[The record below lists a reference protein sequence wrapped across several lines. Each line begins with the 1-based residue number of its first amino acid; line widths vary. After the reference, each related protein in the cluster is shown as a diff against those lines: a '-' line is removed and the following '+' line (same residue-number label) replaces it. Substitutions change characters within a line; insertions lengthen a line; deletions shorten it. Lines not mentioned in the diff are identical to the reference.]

1 MTKRFVLTSVLFAF
15 AFLALQPGPA
25 MAIVATKP
33 EAATLASKEFFKPE
47 MHISSSNVELQQTLA
62 ALPNKGAWV
71 QFAAKYGQPQVY
83 LDPRS
88 GAATSIVARIPM
100 IPGAGVGNTLDLSKV
115 GEALGRKVVA
125 IDREVVGDLVR
136 KFVTDNSAAIGVVP
150 SQLGAPKAEKV
161 TESLWNVRFPQI
173 VHGIP
178 VRYSQM
184 VAVINGGNL
193 VLLGTSTWGN
203 AIVDP
208 RPEVRED
215 EVWGIAFSFV
225 GGRKASDEI
234 WQKPSLEIVPVAP
247 QQFQAG
253 EAFAGPIGLGYGYRL
268 VWSFGFQRRE
278 EDGRFEVLVDAHTG
292 EVVSFEDRNLYEA
305 KKMTGGVY
313 PLTDTEVCPSSDRC
327 GQMFPD
333 YPMPFA
339 DTGLAAP
346 NDFSNSA
353 GLFNYTSGTV
363 TTHLAGKYVAINDTC
378 GAVNETAA
386 GDVLFGGVNGQ
397 HDCTASGASPGNTAS
412 SRSAFYEI
420 NKLKEMA
427 RGWLPANTWLQ
438 AQLNTNVNLNNT
450 CNAFYS
456 PTAGDVNFYRSGGG
470 CRNTG
475 EIAAV
480 FDHEWGH
487 GMDDN
492 DSGGALSNSSEI
504 YADITAVLRLQAS
517 CVGYGFWWTSDNG
530 CGQTTDGT
538 GFNGDE
544 SQTATHHCNLDC
556 SGVRGADWDKH
567 ADHNPD
573 TPSNFICVFCSTG
586 SGPCGREVHCENAP
600 GNQTAWD
607 LATRDLEAAPFNM
620 PRNDAF
626 IAANKIFYQG
636 SGLIGN
642 WETCT
647 CPSTS
652 NGCGADNAYLQW
664 LAADDDDGN
673 LANGTPHMTAIF
685 AAFNRHGI
693 ACATPTVQNS
703 GCAGGPTTAPNL
715 TVAVGT
721 NSLNLSWSAVPGA
734 TSYRVLRSEGFG
746 GCDFG
751 KAVIAEVPG
760 LSYTDLNVANGR
772 AANYVVQAVG
782 SSSACFGPSSACVT
796 GVPQPCAGSV
806 TLSRE
811 LYNCS
816 GGPLNITV
824 VDGDLTGAGTQAVS
838 ISSNTE
844 HGPETLVLTENPA
857 ASGVFTG
864 TFATTTNP
872 PVLGDGA
879 ISISDGDTIA
889 VDYLD
894 VSFCGTPNVTVSKFA
909 TVDCSA
915 PIISNVQITNITGNS
930 ADVTFTTNEPT
941 SAVAQYGTTPPPSG
955 TASNPTLTTAHTV
968 HLANLTGCT
977 AYVVAVQATDP
988 TGNTASD
995 NNGNAYYGFI
1005 TLSNVT
1011 PTYAYTGPPVAIPDS
1026 TTVTATIA
1034 VPDVKLVQDV
1044 NVKVAN
1050 LTHTYDGDLVLTL
1063 IAPNGVRVQ
1072 LANKRGSGGDNYT
1085 NTVFDD
1091 EATTPIAS
1099 GTPPFTGSFQP
1110 EVPLSAV
1117 DNIPANGNWTLE
1129 VQDTANVDTGTLT
1142 AWELQFTYPSEPC
1155 PTVGSVTLDKD
1166 VYRCSDSAQIHVVD
1180 FSIVG
1185 AGTQPVTIVS
1195 TTEGS
1200 GETVTLNETPAN
1212 SGSFIGT
1219 IALTTAAPSTGDSL
1233 LSVANNDT
1241 ITVTYIDADDGYGH
1255 LNVPRTDTAT
1265 LDCAAPVITNVQ
1277 AQNIIADQADITF
1290 TTDQPGNTTV
1300 YYGTT
1305 LPPTTPLSAAAFVTS
1320 HSTHLTGLAAC
1331 TPYFY
1336 YVVSADPVGNSSTAN
1351 NGGAYYS
1358 FTSDCTGPVIT
1369 NIHTANFVGSSI
1381 DIDFDTN
1388 EPGNTTVYFGTT
1400 APPTTPFTNAAF
1412 VTSHVTNVT
1421 GLAGCTQYFFYV
1433 VSADPVGNS
1442 TTDNN
1447 GGAYYSFSTDCTPPV
1462 ITNVHTANL
1471 NGNSV
1476 DIVFDTN
1483 EPGNTTVFYGTTAP
1497 PATQASS
1504 AAFVTAHSLHV
1515 TGLTPCT
1522 AYYYYVTSADPLGNS
1537 ATNNNNGVYYAFTT
1551 PVNNNPTYSY
1561 SGPPVAIPD
1570 NSPTG
1575 ASVTINV
1582 TDVQQ
1587 IVDLNVR
1594 VNITHTFDGDLTLSL
1609 TGPDSTTIIL
1619 SNRRGS
1625 SGDNFTDTV
1634 FDQEAATAIA
1644 SGTAPFTGS
1653 FIPDESLAGYAG
1665 KFATGIWTLKVVDSA
1680 AADTGNITGFD
1691 LFFTY
1696 PPQPCG
1702 QPVVHRRSHTVAN
1715 ACSVGGPGNG
1725 DAYADPGEALTIPV
1739 ELLNTGTGAAT
1750 GVVATLSSTNPN
1762 VTFTQA
1768 SANYGNLAIAQ
1779 SAFGSQPFVAQV
1791 GSNVACGTVIPIQ
1804 IATVSNEGSW
1814 TDTISVQVGAPVFN
1828 SNTYTSTDVPK
1839 TISDNTIVT
1848 SNLTIANTGVIG
1860 DLNVQVSITHTWD
1873 GDLTLTLIGP
1883 NAQRVTLVNR
1893 RGSSGDNFTGTIFDD
1908 QAATAITAGTPP
1920 YTGSFRPEQP
1930 LSVFNGMA
1938 ANGTWKLEVNDQAA
1952 GDTGTLT
1959 AWSIQVTTPGTY
1971 ACNVCTLAAPGE
1983 ATQLQFTAP
1992 DTLSWSSAPG
2002 ASYYYLYRGVGSDL
2016 PNLLTGTVDSCQR
2029 AGTASLSMTSVGD
2042 TPTPSQ
2048 LLWYLVRGWNTG
2060 GLGTPGN
2067 ATAGPRVQDSSGT
2080 CP

>member
-1 MTKRFVLTSVLFAF
+1 MTIARIRIASIGVFALLLVIANRA
-15 AFLALQPGPA
+15 AFSQGGFHK
-25 MAIVATKP
+25 IVAAPGIIDEKRPGVQVVADYGTYRLYRI
-33 EAATLASKEFFKPE
+33 ADDA
-47 MHISSSNVELQQTLA
+47 LA
-62 ALPNKGAWV
+62 ALRSSDRKSVTVRDDMDVIQLDAYRLDARSPVVNIPPSLTATDSPGRALHLV
-71 QFAAKYGQPQVY
+71 QFVGPVKQQWLDRLEHDGIRAVQYIESNAYLVFADAAGRKVLDQLATQGAVVQYSGPYHPYYKLGPTLRDPVSKAAGPDRLVPVTIQILDHDGSTATEKRIASAASSIDSDWEHVLTYRNIKATLPLSRVAEIAGLPDVTWIGERLPITRNDEKQGQLVAGHLNGPRTGPSAPGYKAFLDSKGFSTDPNAYPIVGLSDDGVGNGTTTNGAGDPTFTRLGDGTTTRLAFVQNCTANPLPDGLDGHGHINTSIVGGYDVRSGDPYRDADGYQRGMGMNPYGRMGMTKIFANGGSYDTSNCGGTDAGVIASSYGSGARISSNSWGCSGCASSYDASSQAYDAGTRDALPGTAGNQEY
-83 LDPRS
+83 LFVFAAGNSGS
-88 GAATSIVARIPM
+88 GAATVGTPGNGKNM
-100 IPGAGVGNTLDLSKV
+100 ITAAASEN
-115 GEALGRKVVA
+115 
-125 IDREVVGDLVR
+125 DRATW
-136 KFVTDNSAAIGVVP
+136 TDGCA
-150 SQLGAPKAEKV
+150 
-161 TESLWNVRFPQI
+161 
-173 VHGIP
+173 
-178 VRYSQM
+178 
-184 VAVINGGNL
+184 
-193 VLLGTSTWGN
+193 
-203 AIVDP
+203 VDP
-208 RPEVRED
+208 
-215 EVWGIAFSFV
+215 
-225 GGRKASDEI
+225 
-234 WQKPSLEIVPVAP
+234 
-247 QQFQAG
+247 
-253 EAFAGPIGLGYGYRL
+253 
-268 VWSFGFQRRE
+268 
-278 EDGRFEVLVDAHTG
+278 T
-292 EVVSFEDRNLYEA
+292 
-305 KKMTGGVY
+305 
-313 PLTDTEVCPSSDRC
+313 
-327 GQMFPD
+327 
-333 YPMPFA
+333 
-339 DTGLAAP
+339 
-346 NDFSNSA
+346 
-353 GLFNYTSGTV
+353 
-363 TTHLAGKYVAINDTC
+363 
-378 GAVNETAA
+378 
-386 GDVLFGGVNGQ
+386 
-397 HDCTASGASPGNTAS
+397 
-412 SRSAFYEI
+412 
-420 NKLKEMA
+420 
-427 RGWLPANTWLQ
+427 
-438 AQLNTNVNLNNT
+438 
-450 CNAFYS
+450 
-456 PTAGDVNFYRSGGG
+456 
-470 CRNTG
+470 
-475 EIAAV
+475 
-480 FDHEWGH
+480 
-487 GMDDN
+487 
-492 DSGGALSNSSEI
+492 
-504 YADITAVLRLQAS
+504 
-517 CVGYGFWWTSDNG
+517 
-530 CGQTTDGT
+530 
-538 GFNGDE
+538 
-544 SQTATHHCNLDC
+544 
-556 SGVRGADWDKH
+556 
-567 ADHNPD
+567 
-573 TPSNFICVFCSTG
+573 
-586 SGPCGREVHCENAP
+586 
-600 GNQTAWD
+600 
-607 LATRDLEAAPFNM
+607 
-620 PRNDAF
+620 
-626 IAANKIFYQG
+626 
-636 SGLIGN
+636 
-642 WETCT
+642 
-647 CPSTS
+647 
-652 NGCGADNAYLQW
+652 GADNAMDIIGFSSRGPSPGGRTKPEITAPGTHIQGTASTDPGYNGTGVCDQYEPTGQTVFAASSGTSHSTPSIAGTASLYYRWLQDHH
-664 LAADDDDGN
+664 LAAVPSPALIKAYMLTHTTYLTGVGANDTLPSNSQGYGMPNLEMAFDSTPRYLADQSVRFDASGDTWVFHGSVADPSKPVRIVMVYTDAPGAVGTSPQVNNLDLQAVVGGSTYNGN
-673 LANGTPHMTAIF
+673 VFSGQYSVTGGSPDTANNFEAVFLPAGTTGAITINVN
-685 AAFNRHGI
+685 AFNI
-693 ACATPTVQNS
+693 AGDGVPNTGDATDQDFALVCYNCATCAGSISTDRPSYTCNAAINITLGDSDLTGLGTHVVTIRSTTEATPENVTLIESPANS
-703 GCAGGPTTAPNL
+703 GVFVGSFPTTA
-715 TVAVGT
+715 
-721 NSLNLSWSAVPGA
+721 
-734 TSYRVLRSEGFG
+734 
-746 GCDFG
+746 
-751 KAVIAEVPG
+751 
-760 LSYTDLNVANGR
+760 
-772 AANYVVQAVG
+772 AAPVHGDGHISV
-782 SSSACFGPSSACVT
+782 VT
-796 GVPQPCAGSV
+796 GDTV
-806 TLSRE
+806 TLS
-811 LYNCS
+811 
-816 GGPLNITV
+816 
-824 VDGDLTGAGTQAVS
+824 
-838 ISSNTE
+838 
-844 HGPETLVLTENPA
+844 
-857 ASGVFTG
+857 
-864 TFATTTNP
+864 
-872 PVLGDGA
+872 
-879 ISISDGDTIA
+879 
-889 VDYLD
+889 YLD
-894 VSFCGTPNVTVSKFA
+894 VSSCGTPNVTVEQTA
-909 TVDCSA
+909 AIDCQA

-941 SAVAQYGTTPPPSG
+941 DAIAQYGTTPPPSG

-1129 VQDTANVDTGTLT
+1129 VQDTASGDTGTLT

-1665 KFATGIWTLKVVDSA
+1665 KFATGTWTLKVVDSA
-1680 AADTGNITGFD
+1680 AADTGSITGFD

-1791 GSNVACGTVIPIQ
+1791 GSNVACGTVIPIL
-1804 IATVSNEGSW
+1804 ITTVSNEGSW

-1992 DTLSWSSAPG
+1992 DTVSWSSAPG
-2002 ASYYYLYRGVGSDL
+2002 ASYYYLYRGVGSAL
-2016 PNLLTGTVDSCQR
+2016 PNLLNGTVDSCQR

-2042 TPTPSQ
+2042 TPAPSQ